1 MAITAAMVKALRDRT
16 GLPMMECKKALIE
29 AGGDE
34 EKAIKFLRKFAAGKI
49 RKMASREATQGRI
62 ACFVDPQ
69 ANRAGIVELRC
80 ETAPVANTED
90 FINLAATVAR
100 HVAAAPSPSGE
111 TIRTQPFMDDSSKT
125 LGDHM
130 DEVFSRIRENMKIA
144 RVGQLGGNVGHYVH
158 HNAQVGVLVE
168 LNGECS
174 QELKTDLCMHIAAMN
189 PSCVRREDA
198 DPKEVEQQKAVYAEE
213 AKGKPEPIVEK
224 IVSGKLNRWYSEFV
238 LLEQLFVK
246 DDKKSVRQMLEA
258 TSPALTVTRFLRYE
272 VGGA

>member
-1 MAITAAMVKALRDRT
+1 MAITAAMVKALRDKT
-16 GLPMMECKKALIE
+16 GLPMMECKRALTE

-34 EKAIKFLRKFAAGKI
+34 EKAIEILRKFSAGKI

-62 ACFVDPQ
+62 ACYVDPET
-69 ANRAGIVELRC
+69 NRAGIVELRC

-90 FINLAATVAR
+90 FINLAQAVAR
-100 HVAAAPSPSGE
+100 HAAAADSPTGE
-111 TIRTQPFMDDSSKT
+111 AIRMQGFMGDSSKT

-144 RVGQLGGNVGHYVH
+144 RVGQLAGNVGHYVH

-168 LNGECS
+168 LNGECP

-238 LLEQLFVK
+238 LLEQPFVR
-246 DDKKSVRQMLEA
+246 DDKKSVGQMLKA
-258 TSPALTVTRFLRYE
+258 TSPDLTVTRFLRYE
-272 VGGA
+272 VGGV